1 MDTDRDAAVQRRI
14 AVLHTRIAGI
24 ARAQIADAETMRDLW
39 ALYAAAVLPRAVAPV
54 DRDACRTAFYTGASA
69 ALGLFFHF
77 ADDAD
82 DGVARTDALRRE
94 LLTFADDLP
103 KADRP

>member
-1 MDTDRDAAVQRRI
+1 MIDTPRDAAVQRRI

-77 ADDAD
+77 ADAP
-82 DGVARTDALRRE
+82 DGDEKVAALRRE